1 MPNHVD
7 NRLTIT
13 GDKAELIRFVSE
25 TYEGDET
32 YNFNKLVPLD
42 PRASKV
48 VRWEKEDGTEQ
59 VFGAFSSAEEGFDG
73 YQNAIDV
80 WGTKWGAYDIQAGG
94 AWYELLEKEDYH
106 DIAFYYQSAWSPA
119 GELMRKISA
128 QFPTLSFGTWFT
140 EEGMGFCGWQL
151 YKGGEE
157 VAENSYDM
165 SSLPDCDW
173 DDETSIEKFNQAME
187 EFYETLES
195 ALHEATMEVM
205 VGQ

>member
-13 GDKAELIRFVSE
+13 GDKTELMRFVSA
-25 TYEGDET
+25 TYEGDEN
-32 YNFNKLVPLD
+32 YDFNKLVPLD

-48 VRWEKEDGTEQ
+48 VRWTKEDGTEQ
-59 VFGAFSSAEEGFDG
+59 VFGAFSSAEDGFDG

-94 AWYELLEKEDYH
+94 AWYEVLDKEEYH
-106 DIAFYYQSAWSPA
+106 DITFNYQSAWSPA
-119 GELMRKISA
+119 RKLIQRISA
-128 QFPTLSFGTWFT
+128 QFPTLAFGVWYT
-140 EEGMGFCGWQL
+140 EEGMGFAGWQL
-151 YKGGEE
+151 CKGGEL
-157 VAENSYDM
+157 VDENDYDM
-165 SSLPDCDW
+165 SGMPDYDCESEEAENKYYEAM
-173 DDETSIEKFNQAME
+173 DEL
-187 EFYETLES
+187 YETLES

>member
-13 GDKAELIRFVSE
+13 GDKAELIRFVSA
-25 TYEGDET
+25 TYEGDEN

-157 VAENSYDM
+157 IAENSYDM

>member
-42 PRASKV
+42 PRAGKE
-48 VRWEKEDGTEQ
+48 VRWEKEDGTMQ
-59 VFGAFSSAEEGFDG
+59 VFSAFSSAEDGFDG
-73 YQNAIDV
+73 YQNAIDM

-119 GELMRKISA
+119 GKLIRRISA
-128 QFPTLSFGTWFT
+128 QFPTLAFGTWYT
-140 EEGMGFCGWQL
+140 EEGMGFAGWEL
-151 YKGGEE
+151 YKGGELVGDGDVSLSDVPEYDWESEESENKYHEAMDE
-157 VAENSYDM
+157 V
-165 SSLPDCDW
+165 
-173 DDETSIEKFNQAME
+173 
-187 EFYETLES
+187 YETLES

>member
-13 GDKAELIRFVSE
+13 GDKTELIRFVSAA
-25 TYEGDET
+25 YEGNED

-59 VFGAFSSAEEGFDG
+59 VFGAFSSAEDGFDG
-73 YQNAIDV
+73 YNHAIDV

-94 AWYELLEKEDYH
+94 AWNEILDKEDYH
-106 DIAFYYQSAWSPA
+106 DITFYYQSAWSPA
-119 GELMRKISA
+119 GKLIRKISA
-128 QFPTLSFGTWFT
+128 QFPTLAFGVWYT
-140 EEGMGFCGWQL
+140 EEGMGFCGWEL
-151 YKGGEE
+151 YKGGQE

-165 SSLPDCDW
+165 GSLPECDW
-173 DDETSIEKFNQAME
+173 NDDASIEKFEQAME

-195 ALHEATMEVM
+195 GLHEATMEVM
-205 VGQ
+205 AGQ

>member
-42 PRASKV
+42 PRASKI
-48 VRWEKEDGTEQ
+48 VRWEREDGTEN
-59 VFGAFSSAEEGFDG
+59 VFSAFSTEEDGFDG
-73 YQNAIDV
+73 WAHAHEI
-80 WGTKWGAYDIQAGG
+80 WGSKWGAYDIQAGG

-119 GELMRKISA
+119 GGLIRRISA
-128 QFPTLSFGTWFT
+128 QFPTLAFGVWYT
-140 EEGMGFCGWQL
+140 EEGMGFCGWEL

-157 VAENSYDM
+157 IAENSLDM
-165 SSLPDCDW
+165 SGLPSCDW
-173 DDETSIEKFNQAME
+173 DDEASMEKYNQAMDE
-187 EFYETLES
+187 LYEALES